1 MEGKQ
6 ANFVYR
12 IRGNNF
18 FYSATEHLKNKNYK
32 DSFLCLLNTM
42 INNNTIKTI
51 GNEKKL
57 NIKLTVVYENI
68 NQERTISNLTLK
80 QIEEILSII

>member
-1 MEGKQ
+1 
-6 ANFVYR
+6 
-12 IRGNNF
+12 
-18 FYSATEHLKNKNYK
+18 
-32 DSFLCLLNTM
+32 M